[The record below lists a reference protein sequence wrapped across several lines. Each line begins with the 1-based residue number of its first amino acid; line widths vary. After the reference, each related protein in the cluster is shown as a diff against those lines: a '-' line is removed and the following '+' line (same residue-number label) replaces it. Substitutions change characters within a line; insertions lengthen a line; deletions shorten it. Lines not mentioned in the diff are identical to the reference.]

1 MSTLEE
7 QIDVA
12 VPVQV
17 AWEQLHRIDQYPRFV
32 DGVQHAHA
40 HGGHHAHLELEVGDH
55 EQVFEAEIT
64 DRGSNQVMTWHT
76 LDGADLRGTVALLPL
91 DAGSTRVQIRVQYD
105 PDTLRATF
113 GGPRGFAQAGAIERS
128 VRTDLEQFKHLVEE
142 ERPLP
147 GNTPRTL

>member
-32 DGVQHAHA
+32 DGVHHAHA
-40 HGGHHAHLELEVGDH
+40 HGGHRARLDLEVGDH
-55 EQVFEAEIT
+55 ERICEAEIV
-64 DRGSNQVMTWHT
+64 DRGGNQVMTWHT
-76 LDGADLRGTVALLPL
+76 LDDADLKGTVALLPL
-91 DAGSTRVQIRVQYD
+91 GVGSTRVQIRVEYD
-105 PDTLRATF
+105 PDTVRTTF
-113 GGPRGFAQAGAIERS
+113 GGPRGGFAQAGAIERT
-128 VRTDLEQFKHLVEE
+128 VRSDLLQFKHLVEE

-147 GNTPRTL
+147 SSAP